1 MNELLPALH
10 LSATAVMTGVI
21 WVVQLIQYPWFHR
34 CPPDRFVT
42 YHHQYT
48 SRIGFIVGPTMLI
61 EAGTGVLLYLYY
73 DGYARDLMLFSLL
86 VLLAIWISTA
96 LLQIPD
102 HRLLSH
108 GYNET
113 THRRLVKFNWIRTA
127 GWSLRL
133 ALVIAAVAANT

>member
-10 LSATAVMTGVI
+10 LSATAMMTGVI

-34 CPPDRFVT
+34 CPPDQFVA

-48 SRIGFIVGPTMLI
+48 ARIGFIVGPTMLI
-61 EAGTGVLLYLYY
+61 EAATGILLYLHY
-73 DGYARDLMLFSLL
+73 DGYARDLMQSSLL

-96 LLQIPD
+96 IRQIPD

-113 THRRLVKFNWIRTA
+113 THQRLVKLNWIRTV

-133 ALVIAAVAANT
+133 VLVIAASAAHA